1 MDVAVAR
8 KTLRRR
14 DRRRV
19 AIAAWIALALVTV
32 VFLMPVAAM
41 FVAPLRQPGLAPPQG
56 LELFPAQPSLQ
67 SFRDAF
73 TLVPLGRSILNSALV
88 ALFAVPLTL
97 LTASW
102 GGLALALMRGKL
114 RAVLVAALLLL
125 AMVPVTAVWIPRFV
139 LFDALD
145 LIGTYVPLIAPALMG
160 GSPLFVLLYAVAMR
174 RIPPELFEA
183 ARMEGASA
191 LRIWWR
197 ISMPLVKPTTTAIA
211 LLALV
216 AFWSNFIDPLLYL
229 RSEHTLTAPAMIRHL
244 ELLGPTNWPVF
255 LAGSLVVTLPVIV
268 AFLVAQRYFWSQE
281 RGASWLGR

>member
-1 MDVAVAR
+1 MDVASAHE
-8 KTLRRR
+8 TSRRR

-19 AIAAWIALALVTV
+19 AVAAWIALALVTV

-41 FVAPLRQPGLAPPQG
+41 FVGPLRAPGLAPPQG
-56 LELFPAQPSLQ
+56 FELFPAQPSLQ

-73 TLVPLGRSILNSALV
+73 SLVPLGRSILNSTLV
-88 ALFAVPLTL
+88 ALIAVPLTL

-102 GGLALALMRGKL
+102 GGLALALMRGPL
-114 RAVLVAALLLL
+114 RTVLVVALLLL

-145 LIGTYVPLIAPALMG
+145 LIGTYAPLVAPALMG

-197 ISMPLVKPTTTAIA
+197 IAMPLVKPTTTAIA

-216 AFWSNFIDPLLYL
+216 AFWSNVIDPLLYL
-229 RSEHTLTAPAMIRHL
+229 RSEDQLTAPAMIRHL

-268 AFLVAQRYFWSQE
+268 AFLVAQRFFWSQE